1 MAVSSPLRPET
12 VVPMLRGRFGH
23 PYVFVDVCPSTQ
35 RLLEDEHSEGA
46 VALTEEQTEGRGR
59 LGRRWLSPPGVSLLF
74 SLLLEPPVETA
85 RLPELTLVAGQAG
98 AEAIAQVTGLA
109 PEIKL
114 PNDILV
120 EGRKTAGILA
130 EARDGRV
137 VLGIGVNVNVSGP
150 DLPQDTDPPATSLL
164 LETGTEVDRVELLVE
179 LLDRLERA
187 YDEWVAATGT

>member
-1 MAVSSPLRPET
+1 MAVTSSLRPET
-12 VVPMLRGRFGH
+12 VVPRLRGRFGH
-23 PYVFVDVCPSTQ
+23 QYLFVDVCPSTQ
-35 RLLEDEHSEGA
+35 RLLRDEHSEGA

-59 LGRRWLSPPGVSLLF
+59 LGRRWSSPPGVSLLF

-120 EGRKTAGILA
+120 AGSKTAGILA

-137 VLGIGVNVNVSGP
+137 VLGIGINVNVP
-150 DLPQDTDPPATSLL
+150 APALPKGIDPPATSLL
-164 LETGTEVDRVELLVE
+164 VETGSEVDRVELLVE

-187 YDEWVAATGT
+187 YDEWVATTGT